1 MHILFDLD
9 GTLTDSEP
17 GIIHSVQHALAAF
30 GITAD
35 PTELRSYIG
44 PPLINSFRD
53 TAGLSEADAQRAVTV
68 YREYFSVQGLY
79 ENALYPGVSEML
91 KAVRAAGNTL
101 AVATSKPEIFAR
113 RIIDY
118 FQLDSFFEAVCGA
131 DLEGLRSEKPDVIRY
146 ALDQL
151 HHPADVIMVGDRKH
165 DILGARENGLD
176 AVGVLYGYGSRTE
189 LEQAGTHRL
198 VSTVPELETLLL
210 TLSAPD
216 IKGMS
221 IIR

>member
-17 GIIHSVQHALAAF
+17 GIINSAQHALAAF
-30 GITAD
+30 GIRID
-35 PTELRSYIG
+35 PAELRSFIG

-53 TAGLSEADAQRAVTV
+53 TAGLDEADARRAIAI

-79 ENALYPGVSEML
+79 ENALYPGVPDLLAALRE
-91 KAVRAAGNTL
+91 AGNTL

-113 RIIDY
+113 RIIDH
-118 FQLDSFFEAVCGA
+118 FRIAPFFEAVCGA

-146 ALDQL
+146 ALDRL
-151 HHPADVIMVGDRKH
+151 HHPAKVIMVGDRKH
-165 DILGARENGLD
+165 DIIGAHENGLD
-176 AVGVLYGYGSRTE
+176 AVGVLYGYGTRAE
-189 LEQAGTHRL
+189 LEQAGASRFAA
-198 VSTVPELETLLL
+198 TVPELETLLL
-210 TLSAPD
+210 ALGASGGEE
-216 IKGMS
+216 KN